1 MWIEETK
8 TGKYKYFERYKD
20 PYSEK
25 WKKVSVTLDKK
36 SPQAKRQALV
46 LLQGKIDEKTS
57 SKITEQITFHELAK
71 DFEKIHARSIK
82 ESTRI
87 NRQLNINIILSMIPT
102 DYLIQNI
109 DRRFLQKLFDQLID
123 KGYSLG
129 TIRQIKSCV
138 NQSLKYAIRMGYIE
152 NNELQYVELPKQ
164 IKTDTEI
171 EKTNSK
177 YLDREEYLQFIS
189 YLEQEA
195 DKNKYR
201 PRYLRAIKVL
211 YLTGMRFG
219 ELAALELESVDF
231 DKKTISIKQ
240 SFSNTSKKITTP
252 KTKKSKRII
261 SVSDSTLHAIKEQIE
276 ENIIRGINGRFI
288 FGNPEPMNLR
298 SFNGF
303 LERSRKSAG
312 LDKQITS
319 HFFRHSHISL
329 LVELGTPIPLIM
341 ERVGHSDSKVTM
353 EIYSHVTK
361 RMSDDLIGKLNNLLP
376 LLCPLWINYP
386 LKKPEN
392 TVSIGFI
399 SIDTLLYSKRCIM
412 SI

>member
-36 SPQAKRQALV
+36 SPQAKKQALV
-46 LLQGKIDEKTS
+46 LLQEKIDEKTS
-57 SKITEQITFHELAK
+57 SKNTEQITFHELVQ
-71 DFEKIHARSIK
+71 DFEKIHARGIK

-87 NRQLNINIILSMIPT
+87 NRQLNLNIILSMIPK

-129 TIRQIKSCV
+129 TIRQIKSYV
-138 NQSLKYAIRMGYIE
+138 NQSLKYAVRMRYTHS
-152 NNELQYVELPKQ
+152 NELQYVELPKH
-164 IKTDTEI
+164 IKTDVEV
-171 EKTNSK
+171 EKTKSK
-177 YLDREEYLQFIS
+177 YLDREEYLQFIAH
-189 YLEQEA
+189 LDREA
-195 DKNKYR
+195 QKNKHR
-201 PRYLRAIKVL
+201 PRYVRAIKIL

-219 ELAALELESVDF
+219 ELAALELNSVDF
-231 DKKTISIKQ
+231 DNKTIAIRQ
-240 SFSNTSKKITTP
+240 SFSTISNKVTSP
-252 KTKKSKRII
+252 KTKKSIRTIT
-261 SVSDSTLHAIKEQIE
+261 VSDSTLEIIKEQIE
-276 ENIIRGINGRFI
+276 ENIIRGTNGRFI
-288 FGNPEPMNLR
+288 FGNPEPMKLKT
-298 SFNGF
+298 FNRF
-303 LERSRKSAG
+303 LDKSRKSAG

-341 ERVGHSDSKVTM
+341 DRVGHSDSKVTM

-361 RMSDDLIGKLNNLLP
+361 RMNDDLIDKLNDIFAPSMPP
-376 LLCPLWINYP
+376 L
-386 LKKPEN
+386 
-392 TVSIGFI
+392 
-399 SIDTLLYSKRCIM
+399 D
-412 SI
+412 

>member
-8 TGKYKYFERYKD
+8 TGRYKYFERYKD

-46 LLQGKIDEKTS
+46 LLQEKIDEKTS
-57 SKITEQITFHELAK
+57 SKNTEQITFHELVQ

-87 NRQLNINIILSMIPT
+87 NRQLNIKSILSMIPK

-171 EKTNSK
+171 
-177 YLDREEYLQFIS
+177 
-189 YLEQEA
+189 
-195 DKNKYR
+195 
-201 PRYLRAIKVL
+201 
-211 YLTGMRFG
+211 
-219 ELAALELESVDF
+219 
-231 DKKTISIKQ
+231 
-240 SFSNTSKKITTP
+240 
-252 KTKKSKRII
+252 
-261 SVSDSTLHAIKEQIE
+261 
-276 ENIIRGINGRFI
+276 
-288 FGNPEPMNLR
+288 
-298 SFNGF
+298 
-303 LERSRKSAG
+303 
-312 LDKQITS
+312 
-319 HFFRHSHISL
+319 
-329 LVELGTPIPLIM
+329 
-341 ERVGHSDSKVTM
+341 
-353 EIYSHVTK
+353 
-361 RMSDDLIGKLNNLLP
+361 
-376 LLCPLWINYP
+376 
-386 LKKPEN
+386 
-392 TVSIGFI
+392 
-399 SIDTLLYSKRCIM
+399 
-412 SI
+412 

>member
-46 LLQGKIDEKTS
+46 LLQEKIDEKTS
-57 SKITEQITFHELAK
+57 SKNTEQITFHELVQ
-71 DFEKIHARSIK
+71 DFEKIHSRGIK

-87 NRQLNINIILSMIPT
+87 NRQFNIKTILSMVPE
-102 DYLIQNI
+102 DYLVQNL

-129 TIRQIKSCV
+129 TIRQMRSYV
-138 NQSLKYAIRMGYIE
+138 NQPLKYAIRMGYIE

-164 IKTDTEI
+164 IKSDDEI
-171 EKTNSK
+171 ERAKSK
-177 YLDREEYLQFIS
+177 YLDREEYLQFIA
-189 YLEQEA
+189 YLEREA
-195 DKNKYR
+195 QKNIHR
-201 PRYLRAIKVL
+201 PRYVRAIKVL

-231 DKKTISIKQ
+231 DKKTISITQ
-240 SFSNTSKKITTP
+240 SFSRTSKKITTP
-252 KTKKSKRII
+252 KTQKSIRTIT
-261 SVSDSTLHAIKEQIE
+261 VSDSTLETIKEQVE

-288 FGNPEPMNLR
+288 FGNPEPMLVET
-298 SFNGF
+298 FNEF
-303 LERSRKSAG
+303 LERSRKKAG
-312 LDKQITS
+312 LDKRITS

-341 ERVGHSDSKVTM
+341 DRVGHSDSKVTM

-361 RMSDDLIGKLNNLLP
+361 RMSDDLIDKLNDIFAPSMP
-376 LLCPLWINYP
+376 L
-386 LKKPEN
+386 
-392 TVSIGFI
+392 S
-399 SIDTLLYSKRCIM
+399 D
-412 SI
+412 

>member
-46 LLQGKIDEKTS
+46 LLQEKIDEKTS
-57 SKITEQITFHELAK
+57 SRNTEQITFHELVQ
-71 DFEKIHARSIK
+71 DFEKIHARGIK

-87 NRQLNINIILSMIPT
+87 NRQLNLNTILSMIPK

-129 TIRQIKSCV
+129 TIRQIKSYV
-138 NQSLKYAIRMGYIE
+138 NQSLKYAVRMGFVD

-164 IKTDTEI
+164 IKTDDEV
-171 EKTNSK
+171 EKEKSK
-177 YLDREEYLQFIS
+177 YLDREEYLQFIT
-189 YLEQEA
+189 YLDQEA
-195 DKNKYR
+195 QKNKHR
-201 PRYLRAIKVL
+201 PRYVRAAKVL

-219 ELAALELESVDF
+219 ELAALEIEAVDF
-231 DKKTISIKQ
+231 ENKRITIKQ
-240 SFSNTSKKITTP
+240 SYSHHSKTITSP
-252 KTKKSKRII
+252 KTNNSNRII
-261 SVSDSTLHAIKEQIE
+261 TVNEAVLEIIKEQIK
-276 ENIIRGINGRFI
+276 ENVRRGVSGRFI
-288 FGNPEPMNLR
+288 FGNPDPMKNKQ
-298 SFNGF
+298 FNNF
-303 LERSRKSAG
+303 LKTNAEKMG
-312 LDKQITS
+312 LEKQITS

-329 LVELGTPIPLIM
+329 LVELGTPIPLVM

-353 EIYSHVTK
+353 EIYSHVTQK
-361 RMSDDLIGKLNNLLP
+361 MNTDLMEKLENIFAPSMP
-376 LLCPLWINYP
+376 LLE
-386 LKKPEN
+386 K
-392 TVSIGFI
+392 
-399 SIDTLLYSKRCIM
+399 
-412 SI
+412 

>member
-36 SPQAKRQALV
+36 SPQAKRQAIV
-46 LLQGKIDEKTS
+46 LLQEKIDEKVN
-57 SKITEQITFHELAK
+57 SKNTEQITFHELVR
-71 DFEKIHARSIK
+71 DFEKIHARGIK

-87 NRQLNINIILSMIPT
+87 NRQLNLNTILSMIPK

-129 TIRQIKSCV
+129 TIRQIKSYV
-138 NQSLKYAIRMGYIE
+138 NQSLKYAVRMGYIPG
-152 NNELQYVELPKQ
+152 NELQYVELPKQ
-164 IKTDTEI
+164 IKTDDEV
-171 EKTNSK
+171 EKTKSK
-177 YLDREEYLQFIS
+177 YLDREEYLQFIA
-189 YLEQEA
+189 YLDREA
-195 DKNKYR
+195 PKNKHR
-201 PRYLRAIKVL
+201 PRYVRAIKVL

-219 ELAALELESVDF
+219 ELAALELNSVDF
-231 DKKTISIKQ
+231 DNKTIAIRQ
-240 SFSNTSKKITTP
+240 SFSTISNKVTSP
-252 KTKKSKRII
+252 KTKKSIRTIT
-261 SVSDSTLHAIKEQIE
+261 VSDSTLEIIKEQVE
-276 ENIIRGINGRFI
+276 ENIIRGTNGQFI
-288 FGNPEPMNLR
+288 FGNPEPMKLKT
-298 SFNGF
+298 FNRF
-303 LERSRKSAG
+303 LDKSRKSAG

-341 ERVGHSDSKVTM
+341 DRVGHSDSKVTM

-361 RMSDDLIGKLNNLLP
+361 RMNDDLIDKLNDIFAP
-376 LLCPLWINYP
+376 SMPP
-386 LKKPEN
+386 
-392 TVSIGFI
+392 S
-399 SIDTLLYSKRCIM
+399 D
-412 SI
+412 

>member
-36 SPQAKRQALV
+36 SPQAKKQALV
-46 LLQGKIDEKTS
+46 LLQEKIDEKTS
-57 SKITEQITFHELAK
+57 SRNTEQITFHELVQ
-71 DFEKIHARSIK
+71 DFEKIHARGIK

-87 NRQLNINIILSMIPT
+87 NRQLNLNTILSMIPK

-129 TIRQIKSCV
+129 TIRQMRSYV
-138 NQSLKYAIRMGYIE
+138 NQSLKYAVRMGFID

-164 IKTDTEI
+164 IKTDDEV
-171 EKTNSK
+171 EKEKNK
-177 YLDREEYLQFIS
+177 YLDREEYLQFIT
-189 YLEQEA
+189 YLDQEA
-195 DKNKYR
+195 QKNKHR
-201 PRYLRAIKVL
+201 PRYVRAIKVL

-219 ELAALELESVDF
+219 ELAALELEAVDF
-231 DKKTISIKQ
+231 DNKTIAIRQ
-240 SFSNTSKKITTP
+240 SFSRISNKVTSP
-252 KTKKSKRII
+252 KTKKSNRII
-261 SVSDSTLHAIKEQIE
+261 TVNDYVLELIKDQVK
-276 ENIIRGINGRFI
+276 ENLLRGLSGGFI
-288 FGNPEPMNLR
+288 FGDPEPMKVDLFNRFLSR
-298 SFNGF
+298 SSK
-303 LERSRKSAG
+303 EAG
-312 LDKQITS
+312 LNKQITS

-341 ERVGHSDSKVTM
+341 DRVGHSDSKVTM

-361 RMSDDLIGKLNNLLP
+361 RMSDNLIDKLNDIFAP
-376 LLCPLWINYP
+376 SVPP
-386 LKKPEN
+386 FP
-392 TVSIGFI
+392 
-399 SIDTLLYSKRCIM
+399 
-412 SI
+412 